1 MSLNPDGQS
10 GKGTIQQPGLP
21 AERASAETG
30 RAQLPGRG
38 GKKLLGFLLGPAL
51 FVIALLLPPPTDVP
65 EVGMRSLGIFLWV
78 ICWWILETIPIP
90 ATSFLAL
97 GLLVVCGVFPAQV
110 AFGYW
115 ASWVNI
121 FLIGAFI
128 IGQAMNIHG
137 LNQRFAYWMVSRPF
151 IGNSSWRFMVALLS
165 ACALLS
171 AIASNTV
178 CTIIFTS
185 VALSFI
191 KDMNIDPHSRFSVT
205 LLICVPWAGSI
216 GGTATPVGAATHL
229 YTIGILA
236 DLNYRIGF
244 LHWMMF
250 GVPVMILAMAAMFL
264 VIKFVLRP
272 ELGEIQVTSAFA
284 RQELAKLGSMKRA
297 EKISAAVLLVALAF
311 WMLPDLLP
319 LFVGHDHQAVHWL
332 QTYLT
337 WPVVAIFAAVALFLI
352 PINWRE
358 REFAMTWDQAVAGIH
373 WGVLALVAGA
383 LAIGNAL
390 SSQEVGLGLFFSRAL
405 NSISEPYVLV
415 PVGIVVIALLT
426 NFASNFATLS
436 AIVPVAI
443 VIASDPNSGIN
454 PVAMTLCLGL
464 GAAWAFALPLSTPIN
479 AIPFASGF
487 VRISTM
493 FKGGMVLAL
502 LCTLFTIL
510 LAYPLANW
518 IFSWPR

>member
-1 MSLNPDGQS
+1 
-10 GKGTIQQPGLP
+10 
-21 AERASAETG
+21 
-30 RAQLPGRG
+30 
-38 GKKLLGFLLGPAL
+38 
-51 FVIALLLPPPTDVP
+51 
-65 EVGMRSLGIFLWV
+65 MRSLGIFLWV
-78 ICWWILETIPIP
+78 IAWWILETIPIP

-128 IGQAMNIHG
+128 IGQALNIHG

-151 IGNSSWRFMVALLS
+151 IGNSPWRFMVVLLS

-178 CTIIFTS
+178 CTILFTS

-191 KDMNIDPHSRFSVT
+191 KDMNIDPHSRFSMT

-244 LHWMMF
+244 LPWMMF
-250 GVPVMILAMAAMFL
+250 GVPVMIFAMGAMFL
-264 VIKFVLRP
+264 VMRFVFRP
-272 ELGEIQVTSAFA
+272 ELGEIKISSELA
-284 RQELAKLGSMKRA
+284 RQELKKLGSVKRG
-297 EKISAAVLLVALAF
+297 EKISAAVLLAALTF

-319 LFVGHDHQAVHWL
+319 LFVGHDHPAVQWL

-337 WPVVAIFAAVALFLI
+337 WPVVAIFAAVALFVI

-358 REFAMTWDQAVAGIH
+358 GEFAMTWEQAVAGIH

-383 LAIGNAL
+383 LAIGSAL
-390 SSQEVGLGLFFSRAL
+390 SSQEVGLGIFFSRAL
-405 NSISEPYVLV
+405 NSISEPSEAAYILV
-415 PVGIVVIALLT
+415 PVGILVIAMLT
-426 NFASNFATLS
+426 NFVSNFAALS
-436 AIVPVAI
+436 AIVPVVI
-443 VIASDPNSGIN
+443 VIANDPNSGIN
-454 PVAMTLCLGL
+454 PVAITLCLGL

-502 LCTLFTIL
+502 LCTLATIL
-510 LAYPLANW
+510 LAYPLADW